1 MKKINKF
8 VFLFTLL
15 IFAFTAVVSAQNK
28 KDEKRSVKEPPS
40 LVVFDASQSY
50 SLQNSTQIFKD
61 VLNPSSQTSFT
72 TLKQEQDPLGFIHQK
87 MQQYFNGVKVE
98 FATVTLSSKNG
109 MVQTL
114 NSFYSPIAD
123 DFSVT
128 PSISGPQ
135 ALNSAMAHVGLS
147 LIHI

>member
-15 IFAFTAVVSAQNK
+15 IFAFSAVGSAQNK
-28 KDEKRSVKEPPS
+28 KYDERNIKEQPS

-50 SLQNSTQIFKD
+50 TLQNSNQIFKE

-72 TLKQEQDPLGFIHQK
+72 TLKQEQDPLGFTHQK
-87 MQQYFNGVKVE
+87 MQEYFNGVKVE

-109 MVQTL
+109 TVQSL
-114 NSFYSPIAD
+114 NSAYFPIAD
-123 DFSVT
+123 DFNIT
-128 PSISGPQ
+128 PSISNSQ
-135 ALNSAMAHVGLS
+135 AFNSATAHVGAS
-147 LIHI
+147 KY